1 MVIDENTTTDEL
13 IQQIQ
18 RDTEYLRIQ
27 ATRLEEFTYD
37 LQKQALK
44 TENQLSYIKGGFY
57 VFIALFVVFI
67 TLYVLFI

>member
-1 MVIDENTTTDEL
+1 MVIDDKPTTEEL

-37 LQKQALK
+37 LQKQGLK

-57 VFIALFVVFI
+57 VFIALFIVFI
-67 TLYVLFI
+67 SLYVLFI